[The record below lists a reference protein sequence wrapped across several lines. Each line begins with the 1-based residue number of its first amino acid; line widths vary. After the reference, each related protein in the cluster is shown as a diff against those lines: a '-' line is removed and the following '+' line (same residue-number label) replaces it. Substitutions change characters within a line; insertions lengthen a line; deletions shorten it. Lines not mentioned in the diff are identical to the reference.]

1 MSLISPDHR
10 CRGNSRTCD
19 QHLEDI
25 PEFTWSIVAAGD
37 LREERNE
44 KTEKKAGSPRGWE
57 EGKSEGITFPPS
69 QGSFI
74 FQQTFSIYLIL

>member
-1 MSLISPDHR
+1 MNHR

-37 LREERNE
+37 LREERSE

-57 EGKSEGITFPPS
+57 EDNQDLLLQMQIILHQGI
-69 QGSFI
+69 
-74 FQQTFSIYLIL
+74 